1 MVGRGEEGRR
11 PTRTGCLRREE
22 REGREGSAEEYLR
35 CREVAAWSTHNRDSS
50 RGDCHHLRVTDFGGR
65 EKQAQIIGAAEFGR
79 RKHKKESPCDR
90 RPTNL
95 RTTIL
100 ETDAKKANLTR
111 TRRQVGLGCLVQPQG
126 LKL

>member
-1 MVGRGEEGRR
+1 VAQRSTCAAERSLLGLLTIEILVEG
-11 PTRTGCLRREE
+11 
-22 REGREGSAEEYLR
+22 
-35 CREVAAWSTHNRDSS
+35 
-50 RGDCHHLRVTDFGGR
+50 HHLRVMDFGRR

-90 RPTNL
+90 RTTNL
-95 RTTIL
+95 RTAIL